1 MTPDDP
7 NEIEVGDLLA
17 TSADPTQIQ
26 GDFDK
31 LIQVMTNPLQSA
43 VKSPPLKGAID
54 TTSERHDGNIVI
66 SVSDPGSRVASGFRE
81 PIFEKIFQVESSDNC
96 ARRGTGLGLSI

>member
-1 MTPDDP
+1 MIKVA
-7 NEIEVGDLLA
+7 NGAGV
-17 TSADPTQIQ
+17 TQVQ
-26 GDFDK
+26 GNFDQ
-31 LIQVMTNPLQSA
+31 LMQVMTNPLQSA

-81 PIFEKIFQVESSDNC
+81 PVFEKIFQVESSDNC